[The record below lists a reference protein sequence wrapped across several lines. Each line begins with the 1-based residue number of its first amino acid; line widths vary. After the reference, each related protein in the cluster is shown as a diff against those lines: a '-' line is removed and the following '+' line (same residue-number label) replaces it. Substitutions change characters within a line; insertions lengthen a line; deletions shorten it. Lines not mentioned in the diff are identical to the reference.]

1 MLPVVLL
8 ATWVIVQ
15 YALVA
20 HARHGA
26 QVAAQDAALQAV
38 STAANPELFA
48 RQQIAATVGSM
59 TSNVN
64 VTSTRTVNIVT
75 VTVTA
80 EVVRVIPI
88 GTFTIAATAS
98 APIEQFDPEA
108 ARP

>member
-1 MLPVVLL
+1 
-8 ATWVIVQ
+8 
-15 YALVA
+15 
-20 HARHGA
+20 
-26 QVAAQDAALQAV
+26 
-38 STAANPELFA
+38 
-48 RQQIAATVGSM
+48 M

-64 VTSTRTVNIVT
+64 VTSTRTGNIVT